1 MREKKKTARR
11 CSHNARASVHDRR
24 DAAIIAQAEHRAGVI
39 IGMAFGLMF
48 MIGGML
54 GWI

>member
-1 MREKKKTARR
+1 MRHGNETARR

-48 MIGGML
+48 MIGIMG
-54 GWI
+54 GF